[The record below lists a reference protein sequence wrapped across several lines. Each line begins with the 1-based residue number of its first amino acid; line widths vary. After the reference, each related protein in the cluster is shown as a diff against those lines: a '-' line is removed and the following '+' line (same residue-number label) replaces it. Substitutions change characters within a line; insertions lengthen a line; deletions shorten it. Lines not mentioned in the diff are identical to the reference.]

1 MCGRRTKGNYDL
13 HCTWDVDYFGT
24 KFGSGL
30 ATKSFSTV
38 PPVAYCYKF
47 DPSNFLR
54 IPIVWDDMLRNLLP
68 TEMAQL
74 AAAGVEP
81 MVWWY
86 GEDIYRFIPTYTWD
100 RLVV

>member
-1 MCGRRTKGNYDL
+1 MIIGHWQCSLNL
-13 HCTWDVDYFGT
+13 IV
-24 KFGSGL
+24 
-30 ATKSFSTV
+30 AST
-38 PPVAYCYKF
+38 F
-47 DPSNFLR
+47 FR

-68 TEMAQL
+68 TELGNL

-100 RLVV
+100 R